1 MSSLASQPPRPPILR
16 ALTRPRSIAL
26 ACIAVL
32 AACGWGYLGLVLAG
46 QQSSGIWAAL
56 CQPIYGSTSG
66 LSIAGISLTFAMWS
80 AMVLAMML
88 PTAAPMVTTY
98 ADLTETAAAKGEL
111 AASPLVL
118 IAGYIVVWLG
128 AALVLTALQGML
140 ARLDALDSRIGIANP
155 FVAGAMFVI
164 AGAYQ
169 FSRAKHACL
178 SHCQHPFRFFF
189 ASWTSEPG
197 GVFRLGLRQGL
208 LCLGCCWAMMLLMF
222 AVGVMNVIWMAILG
236 AVMAVEKL
244 GVTKWFSRAAGVVFL
259 AVGAIMIVETWI
271 TGWPRP
277 G

>member
-1 MSSLASQPPRPPILR
+1 MSFVASQPPRSPILR
-16 ALTRPRSIAL
+16 ALARPRSIAI

-46 QQSSGIWAAL
+46 QQSTGIWRAL
-56 CQPIYGSTSG
+56 CQPIYGATSG
-66 LSIAGISLTFAMWS
+66 LSVAGICLTFAMWS

-98 ADLTETAAAKGEL
+98 ADLTETAVAKGEP
-111 AASPLVL
+111 AASPLAL
-118 IAGYIVVWLG
+118 IAGYIAIWLS
-128 AALVLTALQGML
+128 AAIVLTALQGML
-140 ARLDALDSRIGIANP
+140 ARIGALDSRTGIENP
-155 FVAGAMFVI
+155 FVAGTLFVI

-169 FSRAKHACL
+169 FSGAKQACL
-178 SHCQHPFRFFF
+178 THCQHPFRFFF
-189 ASWTSEPG
+189 ANWTAEPA

-208 LCLGCCWAMMLLMF
+208 YCLGCCWAMMLLIF

-244 GVTKWFSRAAGVVFL
+244 GFTVWFSRAAGVAFV
-259 AVGAIMIVETWI
+259 AIGALIIVETWI